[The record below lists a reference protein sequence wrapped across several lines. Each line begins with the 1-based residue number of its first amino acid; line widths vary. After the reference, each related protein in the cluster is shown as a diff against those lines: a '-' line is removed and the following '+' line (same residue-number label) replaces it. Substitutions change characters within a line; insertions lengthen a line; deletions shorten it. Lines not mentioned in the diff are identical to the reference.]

1 MASTSQQRRGIW
13 VGSTHNNAKA
23 LFGGF
28 THALRAFVKVVF
40 MTLEDTPRIQ
50 VRVLGHI
57 EVLIDERPV
66 HLSPTLR
73 SVVGLLA
80 IGRGRPV
87 SVARML
93 EEFWEGEVMPGSA
106 AKTLLGHI
114 ARLRA
119 LLGDGSIVRG
129 EFGYRFDLGLVEIDI
144 VTFESRAKSAELAF
158 AATDNPA
165 VIRMA
170 SLVRAMWKGAPLQ
183 GAGIEFALDE
193 CAALFETRARV
204 EELRVIAMIEQ
215 RRSSEI
221 VADLETLVAEDP
233 NRELWWVYLM
243 ATLQAAGRSV
253 DALRAFSRL
262 RRFLAESDGV
272 EPGNEVRFAEGCV
285 LRNEAILLSS
295 V

>member
-1 MASTSQQRRGIW
+1 
-13 VGSTHNNAKA
+13 
-23 LFGGF
+23 
-28 THALRAFVKVVF
+28 
-40 MTLEDTPRIQ
+40 MTTPEDTSRIQ

-57 EVLIDERPV
+57 EVLVDERPV
-66 HLSPTLR
+66 HLSPSLR

-80 IGRGRPV
+80 VGRGRPV
-87 SVARML
+87 SVPKML
-93 EEFWEGEVMPGSA
+93 EDLWEGEVIPASA

-114 ARLRA
+114 GRLRA
-119 LLGDGSIVRG
+119 LLGEGVIVRA
-129 EFGYRFDLGLVEIDI
+129 EFGYRFDLAHVEIDI

-158 AATDNPA
+158 AAQDNAA
-165 VIRMA
+165 VVRIA
-170 SLVRAMWKGAPLQ
+170 SLVRSMWKGAPLQ
-183 GAGIEFALDE
+183 GATMEFALDE

-243 ATLQAAGRSV
+243 ATLQATGRSV

-262 RRFLAESDGV
+262 RRFLAESDGA
-272 EPGNEVRFAEGCV
+272 EPGTEVRVAEGCV
-285 LRNEAILLSS
+285 LRNETIFLAG

>member
-1 MASTSQQRRGIW
+1 MTTPSDPPPGQPQVESQ
-13 VGSTHNNAKA
+13 V
-23 LFGGF
+23 
-28 THALRAFVKVVF
+28 
-40 MTLEDTPRIQ
+40 Q
-50 VRVLGHI
+50 VRVLGHV
-57 EVLIDERPV
+57 EVLVDNHVV
-66 HLSPTLR
+66 HLSPALL

-80 IGRGRPV
+80 LGRGRPV
-87 SVARML
+87 SVSRML
-93 EEFWEGEVMPGSA
+93 DGLWEGEAIPGTG

-114 ARLRA
+114 ARLRR
-119 LLGDGSIVRG
+119 LLGDDSIVRD
-129 EFGYRFDLGLVEIDI
+129 EFGYRFDLAVVDIDV

-158 AATDNPA
+158 AALDNA
-165 VIRMA
+165 TVVRMA
-170 SLVRAMWKGAPLQ
+170 SMVRSMWKGAPLQ

-243 ATLQAAGRSV
+243 ATLQATGRSV

-262 RRFLAESDGV
+262 RRFLAESDGL
-272 EPGNEVRFAEGCV
+272 EPGITMQRAEGSV
-285 LRNEAILLSS
+285 LRNEAIVVLAGA
-295 V
+295 

>member
-1 MASTSQQRRGIW
+1 
-13 VGSTHNNAKA
+13 
-23 LFGGF
+23 
-28 THALRAFVKVVF
+28 
-40 MTLEDTPRIQ
+40 MTTPENTPPRIH

-57 EVLIDERPV
+57 EVLIDDRPV
-66 HLSPTLR
+66 QLSPTLR

-80 IGRGRPV
+80 IGRGRLV
-87 SVARML
+87 SVPTML
-93 EEFWEGEVMPGSA
+93 AGLWEGTTVPGNG
-106 AKTLLGHI
+106 AKTLLSHI

-119 LLGDGSIVRG
+119 LLGEGAILRA
-129 EFGYRFDLGLVEIDI
+129 EFGYRFDLAQVDIDV

-158 AATDNPA
+158 AAMDNPA
-165 VIRMA
+165 VVRMA
-170 SLVRAMWKGAPLQ
+170 SLVRSMWKGAPLQ
-183 GAGIEFALDE
+183 GASVEFALDE

-215 RRSSEI
+215 RRSSEV

-243 ATLQAAGRSV
+243 ATLQATGRSV

-272 EPGNEVRFAEGCV
+272 EPGTEVQWAEGCV
-285 LRNEAILLSS
+285 LRNETIVLANG
-295 V
+295 